1 MRYKREE
8 TLEKGLEIGE
18 KDLAWRCA
26 KGDRSAQKELYNRY
40 AAKLSALCSRYASGA
55 EEGRDLM
62 HDTMAK
68 AFDKMGKYRYKGEG
82 SLYSWLS
89 RMAVNLCI
97 DRLRKEG
104 RLGVPVSEEAITDI
118 EDPPAEEVRSI
129 PLPALQAMVASLPDS
144 KRVIF
149 NMFCVDGFSH
159 REIARQLGITERT
172 SSSTLARARKMLARK
187 INEYKKQQDGGLD

>member
-1 MRYKREE
+1 M
-8 TLEKGLEIGE
+8 L
-18 KDLAWRCA
+18 CA
-26 KGDRSAQKELYNRY
+26 KGDRSAMRELYNRY
-40 AAKLSALCSRYASGA
+40 AARLSALCSRYANGP
-55 EEGRDLM
+55 EEGMDLM

-68 AFDKMGKYRYKGEG
+68 AFGKMGKYRYQGEG

-104 RLGVPVSEEAITDI
+104 RLGVQVSEEAIPDI
-118 EDPPAEEVRSI
+118 PDPPAEEVRSI
-129 PLPALQAMVASLPDS
+129 PLQDLQAMIASLPAS

-159 REIARQLGITERT
+159 REIAEKLGITEKS
-172 SSSTLARARKMLARK
+172 SSSTLTKAKKMLSRMVH
-187 INEYKKQQDGGLD
+187 EYKEKQDGRLD

>member
-1 MRYKREE
+1 MR
-8 TLEKGLEIGE
+8 
-18 KDLAWRCA
+18 
-26 KGDRSAQKELYNRY
+26 ELYNRY
-40 AAKLSALCSRYASGA
+40 AARLSALCSRYANGP
-55 EEGRDLM
+55 EEGKDLM

-68 AFDKMGKYRYKGEG
+68 AFGKMGRFRYQGEG

-97 DRLRKEG
+97 DRLRREG
-104 RLGVPVSEEAITDI
+104 RLGAPVSAEVISDI

-129 PLPALQAMVASLPDS
+129 PLPDLQAMIASLPDS

-159 REIARQLGITERT
+159 REIAEKLGISEKT
-172 SSSTLARARKMLARK
+172 SSSTLARAKKTLSRM
-187 INEYKKQQDGGLD
+187 IVDYKKKQDGRLD